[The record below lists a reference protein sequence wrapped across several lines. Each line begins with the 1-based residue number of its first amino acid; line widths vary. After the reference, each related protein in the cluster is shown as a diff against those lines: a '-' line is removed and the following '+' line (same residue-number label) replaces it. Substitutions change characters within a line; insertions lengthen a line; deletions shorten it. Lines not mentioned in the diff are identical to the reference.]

1 VTVQRCP
8 VTPQQA
14 AAAVGQHAPG
24 FRPRVGLVLGS
35 GLASVAERISSIAAI
50 SYADLPGFPA
60 TSIVGHPG
68 QLVLGHW
75 VGVPVACLQGRVH
88 VYEGE
93 AAGAIAL
100 MVRSLKLLGCEILL
114 VTNAAG
120 SLRPEVGPGSL
131 MLIADHINL
140 MGFNPLT
147 GPNADAFG
155 PRFPEMEEAYD
166 PGLRQQMQ
174 AAAAGAGITLH
185 EGVYVGCLGP
195 SFETPAEVRAVQR
208 LGGDAVGMS
217 TVPEVIV
224 ARHCGLRVVGI
235 SVLVNLAAGMGGV
248 ALSHEQTLVFAA
260 RAGSDVEA
268 LLAAFLR
275 RLAPAG

>member
-1 VTVQRCP
+1 
-8 VTPQQA
+8 
-14 AAAVGQHAPG
+14 
-24 FRPRVGLVLGS
+24 
-35 GLASVAERISSIAAI
+35 
-50 SYADLPGFPA
+50 
-60 TSIVGHPG
+60 
-68 QLVLGHW
+68 
-75 VGVPVACLQGRVH
+75 
-88 VYEGE
+88 
-93 AAGAIAL
+93 
-100 MVRSLKLLGCEILL
+100 
-114 VTNAAG
+114 
-120 SLRPEVGPGSL
+120 

-166 PGLRQQMQ
+166 PALRQQMQ

-195 SFETPAEVRAVQR
+195 NFETPAEVRALQR

-224 ARHCGLRVVGI
+224 ARHCGLRVAGI

-260 RAGSDVEA
+260 RTGSDVET